1 MKKRGIYALLM
12 ALCLF
17 SLATLYSHIAR
28 VSCSFVITGAFSK
41 EQANRF
47 TTILNSNELVTA
59 SASYSRK
66 SWATL
71 QDEHQRRT
79 CYADLVLSFG
89 EFTPAY
95 PIRMLSGRFL
105 LPEDKNKIVLAAQQA
120 SALFCSYQCEGH
132 TVLVNGSAYEVVGV
146 YQTDSP
152 YAKLS
157 IMGLTEAYVSSEGPF
172 THWPVTAA
180 NGKEA
185 QLAFSLCETLRCM
198 GVSDASAAPVY
209 RHRAW
214 LFFALYVQIVLWSV
228 LSCIRLWK
236 QKRASLAQR
245 APGLTAL
252 ASRLLM
258 LLAVVLF
265 LALLRGMPV
274 DPSSLPT
281 TFSWDAICSQVKMLL
296 CQWNTRIVTPC
307 METVYDKWMTIGSMV
322 HFTSFWLLYG
332 LLKKEGTQCVIERHG
347 C

>member
-1 MKKRGIYALLM
+1 MKKCGIYALLM

-47 TTILNSNELVTA
+47 TTMLNSNELVTA
-59 SASYSRK
+59 SASYSRE

-180 NGKEA
+180 KGKEA

-198 GVSDASAAPVY
+198 GVQTA
-209 RHRAW
+209 
-214 LFFALYVQIVLWSV
+214 
-228 LSCIRLWK
+228 
-236 QKRASLAQR
+236 
-245 APGLTAL
+245 GL
-252 ASRLLM
+252 R
-258 LLAVVLF
+258 
-265 LALLRGMPV
+265 
-274 DPSSLPT
+274 
-281 TFSWDAICSQVKMLL
+281 
-296 CQWNTRIVTPC
+296 
-307 METVYDKWMTIGSMV
+307 
-322 HFTSFWLLYG
+322 
-332 LLKKEGTQCVIERHG
+332 
-347 C
+347 

>member
-1 MKKRGIYALLM
+1 MRDLCASYGTLPFFTCDAVFSYCPRLLFVCDHR
-12 ALCLF
+12 CLF
-17 SLATLYSHIAR
+17 Q
-28 VSCSFVITGAFSK
+28 GAGES
-41 EQANRF
+41 F
-47 TTILNSNELVTA
+47 TTMLNSNELVTA
-59 SASYSRK
+59 SASYSRE

-180 NGKEA
+180 KGKEA

-236 QKRASLAQR
+236 QKGLHWHSGRLVLLHLP
-245 APGLTAL
+245 PG
-252 ASRLLM
+252 
-258 LLAVVLF
+258 F
-265 LALLRGMPV
+265 
-274 DPSSLPT
+274 
-281 TFSWDAICSQVKMLL
+281 
-296 CQWNTRIVTPC
+296 
-307 METVYDKWMTIGSMV
+307 
-322 HFTSFWLLYG
+322 
-332 LLKKEGTQCVIERHG
+332 
-347 C
+347 

>member
-1 MKKRGIYALLM
+1 MKKCGIYALLM

-47 TTILNSNELVTA
+47 TTMLNSNELVTA
-59 SASYSRK
+59 SASYSREN
-66 SWATL
+66 WATL

-79 CYADLVLSFG
+79 CYADLVLCFG
-89 EFTPAY
+89 EYTPVY
-95 PIRMLSGRFL
+95 PLRMLSGRFL
-105 LPEDKNKIVLAAQQA
+105 LPEDQNRIVLAAQQA
-120 SALFCSYQCEGH
+120 SALFCTYECQGR
-132 TVLVNGSAYEVVGV
+132 TVLVNGTAYEVAGV
-146 YQTDSP
+146 YQTDNP

-157 IMGLTEAYVSSEGPF
+157 IMGLTEAYVSSDSPSAY
-172 THWPVTAA
+172 WPVTAA
-180 NGKEA
+180 KGKEA
-185 QLAFSLCETLRCM
+185 QLAFSLCEALARM
-198 GVSDASAAPVY
+198 GVPDASAAPVY
-209 RHRAW
+209 RYRAW
-214 LFFALYVQIVLWSV
+214 LFFALYAQAALWSL
-228 LSCIRLWK
+228 LSCVRLWK
-236 QKRASLAQR
+236 RKRASWARR

-258 LLAVVLF
+258 LLAVGLF

-307 METVYDKWMTIGSMV
+307 METVYDKWMTIGSLV